1 MTFTIRLRLYDRGQP
16 DSHTTYDMDERKFSD
31 LEKDFKTI
39 CSNPRELEETSE
51 RIFDVL
57 LDEITL
63 ELIFESHRSAKIGT
77 DQDENKVHDE
87 DNQISSTT
95 DEKQKKSL
103 DCICSNCKRLVSA
116 SRFAPHLEKCMGLGG
131 RIRIRNVNRSLNDDS
146 NKEREATY
154 GDMVSDN
161 EDEAEWNT
169 GSKRKRKKTNSRLK
183 KPKNSPKKNGDSA
196 MELSLQS
203 YDHLSGEEKKVLLNK
218 FCGVVSEHTRKIC
231 SRSLKCNL
239 HSDEKRKA
247 LRIAITSELEGTEL
261 MNVDVEGDDDMDSAS
276 LKDLMQDNSN
286 TSSPADSASNSNSSS
301 SSKKSERIGK
311 VRTKNS
317 KKDRSSPNVSLP
329 IE

>member
-1 MTFTIRLRLYDRGQP
+1 MTFAIRLRLYDQGQP
-16 DSHTTYDMDERKFSD
+16 HIHTAYGMDEQKFSD
-31 LEKDFKTI
+31 FKKDFKTI
-39 CSNPRELEETSE
+39 CSNPRELEETTE

-63 ELIFESHRSAKIGT
+63 ELIFESHRSAKIGIELDDNT
-77 DQDENKVHDE
+77 VNDE

-95 DEKQKKSL
+95 DEKQKKSQ
-103 DCICSNCKRLVSA
+103 DCMCPICNRLVDA
-116 SRFAPHLEKCMGLGG
+116 LRFAPHLEHCMGLG
-131 RIRIRNVNRSLNDDS
+131 RKRSRNANRMLNNDS
-146 NKEREATY
+146 NKERGATY
-154 GDMVSDN
+154 GGMASD
-161 EDEAEWNT
+161 DEEEADWNT
-169 GSKRKRKKTNSRLK
+169 GNKRKRKKNNNRIK

-203 YDHLSGEEKKVLLNK
+203 YDHLNGEEKKALLNK

-247 LRIAITSELEGTEL
+247 LRIAIISELEGTEL

-301 SSKKSERIGK
+301 SSKKPEKTGK
-311 VRTKNS
+311 VKTKNS